1 MNADYWTAPFMF
13 AFCGDEEDE
22 MGKDFDAMGAHKS
35 LAWVECVLF
44 WSLSSG

>member
-13 AFCGDEEDE
+13 AFCEDE

-35 LAWVECVLF
+35 LTWVECVLF